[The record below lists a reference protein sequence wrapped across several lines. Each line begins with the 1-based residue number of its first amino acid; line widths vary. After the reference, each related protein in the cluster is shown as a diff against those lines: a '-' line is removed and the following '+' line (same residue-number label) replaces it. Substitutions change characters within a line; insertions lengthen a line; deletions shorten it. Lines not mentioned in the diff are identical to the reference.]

1 MTSSVFREVSF
12 IDIIELVPSFVSLDI
27 SVRST
32 GWVRWVNGKLDFGTY
47 KITSDDDLG
56 RRQEFRTFLKD
67 LFGDNTYEYLFIEDV
82 IGSVNFVTAKILYQL
97 NPIADDMVAD
107 GVLKVKNIVREDNKV
122 WKKFLK
128 QCAGYK
134 SSVRARK
141 DDKIVVRECL
151 YALQFGDK
159 TTQTIAEDIYDAMGM
174 AIGLIYKMHVLKHD
188 SKSSRKLRTDI
199 TKGYVIKQFTDYN
212 NARMYA
218 QKRGQEIY
226 DVDLLDGVKR
236 DLRYEFK
243 SLVEGLG
250 DDSKVFLIS
259 IPTSK
264 LGRVALD
271 KDLDLNPEIS
281 YLVVYRK

>member
-1 MTSSVFREVSF
+1 MTPSDFREISF
-12 IDIIELVPSFVSLDI
+12 IDLVELVPSFISLDI

-32 GWVRWVNGKLDFGTY
+32 GWVRWVNGKLDYGTY

-82 IGSVNFVTAKILYQL
+82 IGSINFVTAKILYQL

-107 GVLKVKNIVREDNKV
+107 GVLKVKNIIREDNKV
-122 WKKFLK
+122 WKKYLK

-159 TTQTIAEDIYDAMGM
+159 TTDVIAEDIYDAMGL
-174 AIGLIYKMHVLKHD
+174 AIGLIYKLHVLKQ
-188 SKSSRKLRTDI
+188 SAKSAHRLRTDI
-199 TKGYVIKQFTDYN
+199 TKGYNIKQFVDYSK
-212 NARMYA
+212 ARIYA
-218 QKRGQEIY
+218 AKRGQEIY

-243 SLVEGLG
+243 ALVEGLR

-259 IPTSK
+259 VPTSK
-264 LGRVALD
+264 LGRVALE
-271 KDLDLNPEIS
+271 KNLDLTPEIS